1 MTSAIMHMQA
11 GLHTVPGR
19 RSSNQDAVV
28 GVVLPDG
35 RELVAVADG
44 MGGHRAGEVA
54 SQRALEAL
62 VAGLQAGHSLY
73 DAITEANGAVYAAA
87 QENASW
93 AGMGTT
99 LVAMLRAEDRYDIAN
114 VGDSRAYRITKTGIQ
129 QITKDHSF
137 VAEAAANGH
146 GTATAAQQS
155 RWKNALTRALG
166 TDAQVEVDL
175 FGPFDVEQPH
185 TVLLCSDGLHGSV
198 SQQTIRH
205 CLTHTPEPN
214 AAAQR
219 LADEA
224 YRGGSNDNISAAV
237 IVFQAGAASAERK
250 QRRLHRENMPVIS
263 RAAHVVLIP
272 APRGSGRDRSWL
284 NRFFSLIKGDV

>member
-1 MTSAIMHMQA
+1 MTSQIMRMQA

-28 GVVLPDG
+28 GVVLADG

-62 VAGLQAGHSLY
+62 VVCLNAGHALY

-87 QENASW
+87 QENPSW
-93 AGMGTT
+93 RGMGTT
-99 LVAMLRAEDRYDIAN
+99 IVAMLRTEESYHIAN
-114 VGDSRAYRITKTGIQ
+114 VGDSRAYRITKTGIH

-146 GTATAAQQS
+146 GAAAAASQS

-175 FGPFDVEQPH
+175 FGPFEVTQPH

-205 CLTHTPEPN
+205 CLTNSPEPS
-214 AAAQR
+214 AAAHR
-219 LADEA
+219 LTDEA

-237 IVFQAGAASAERK
+237 IVFQAGAAAAKRTPSRGNGDH
-250 QRRLHRENMPVIS
+250 RRVIS

-272 APRGSGRDRSWL
+272 APRDDRDRSWL